1 MIRSILTWLTV
12 LTVALSVPL
21 FLGPDA
27 SATPVAPWMLVSDD
41 DDSGGSGSSGKSGGS
56 GASDDD
62 DSGGS
67 GSSGKSGGSGASD
80 DDDSG
85 GSGSSGKSG
94 GSGGSDDDDSGGC
107 GGHCDPTTPYC
118 LADQN
123 DCPCGNDDPAAGCIN
138 GSGQGAIITGEGSAS
153 VTADDLQLTASGLPA
168 NTTVL
173 FLAADAARRAPFL
186 DGLLCVGG
194 PTSKI
199 YRLPPA
205 LNSGSSGAA
214 TFGPGLIALSNTP
227 AVPIVGGIVPGD
239 TWYFQT
245 FFRDMGG
252 SCGTGGNVSSA
263 VSITFTP

>member
-67 GSSGKSGGSGASD
+67 GSSGKSGGSG
-80 DDDSG
+80 
-85 GSGSSGKSG
+85 
-94 GSGGSDDDDSGGC
+94 GSDDDDSGGC

-118 LADQN
+118 LADQS

-138 GSGQGAIITGEGSAS
+138 GSGQGALITGEGSAS

-205 LNSGSSGAA
+205 LNSGPSGAV